1 MVSNKLTAG
10 AQSLG
15 KAPRFNLQSGL
26 RLRLRES
33 HGLKWVFNGHN
44 KITLLQHKQDI
55 ALTDVEFVKCFTP
68 AVIFAMLHKCRL

>member
-1 MVSNKLTAG
+1 MVSKKLTAG

-33 HGLKWVFNGHN
+33 HSLKWVCNGHN
-44 KITLLQHKQDI
+44 KSHSYGINRIL
-55 ALTDVEFVKCFTP
+55 V
-68 AVIFAMLHKCRL
+68 

>member
-1 MVSNKLTAG
+1 MACNKLTAG

-33 HGLKWVFNGHN
+33 HGLKWVCIGDN
-44 KITLLQHKQDI
+44 KSRSYGISRIL
-55 ALTDVEFVKCFTP
+55 V
-68 AVIFAMLHKCRL
+68 

>member
-33 HGLKWVFNGHN
+33 HSLKWVCNGDN
-44 KITLLQHKQDI
+44 KSHSYDI
-55 ALTDVEFVKCFTP
+55 NRILV
-68 AVIFAMLHKCRL
+68 

>member
-1 MVSNKLTAG
+1 MVSKKLTAG

-33 HGLKWVFNGHN
+33 HSLKWVCIGPN
-44 KITLLQHKQDI
+44 KSHSY
-55 ALTDVEFVKCFTP
+55 DVNR
-68 AVIFAMLHKCRL
+68 ILG

>member
-33 HGLKWVFNGHN
+33 HGLKWVCNGHS
-44 KITLLQHKQDI
+44 KITLLQHRQDVGG
-55 ALTDVEFVKCFTP
+55 TDLEFVKCFTP
-68 AVIFAMLHKCRL
+68 AIFSIV

>member
-33 HGLKWVFNGHN
+33 HGLKWVCVGDNN
-44 KITLLQHKQDI
+44 TLLRHKQDFGFMANCSGWSLDYCI
-55 ALTDVEFVKCFTP
+55 T
-68 AVIFAMLHKCRL
+68 

>member
-1 MVSNKLTAG
+1 MASNKLTAG

-33 HGLKWVFNGHN
+33 QALKWVCVGDN
-44 KITLLQHKQDI
+44 KSHSYDI
-55 ALTDVEFVKCFTP
+55 NRILV
-68 AVIFAMLHKCRL
+68 